1 MAVKVYKTNDLAK
14 TMAAFQV
21 SKISTGEI
29 SITPLFPALGEE
41 AVSIQKEQVWEA
53 ELGKFGQ
60 YEIRLVD

>member
-1 MAVKVYKTNDLAK
+1 
-14 TMAAFQV
+14 V